1 MPPMLICLPRN
12 LITFEKYED
21 GARSTLRV
29 SNPSSHH
36 IAMKM
41 KTNSADRYNVKPHF
55 CVLPPNSTRVI
66 AISVL
71 KSHMQSVVEEARA
84 SSIEGE
90 KKKITFIL
98 FEWTVPPDV
107 LSQVSESGADGE
119 ASSTLKSIW
128 ASYEKDPI
136 TSGSFL
142 KHRFPIAV
150 VDATQVSSNDGGV
163 DARTS
168 ISSAVKGGQAMDDTI
183 NESFFSP
190 GTTVPISEK
199 KTLPSSDMY
208 DTSTDTGYDTAAAAP
223 SGIPSQSWSKSAPL
237 VGTLRPRLP
246 PQGPQGETV
255 NYDSR
260 EDGPPVYGIPAPSS
274 TNQGLVMT
282 VEEAM
287 AKRADYNRIV
297 NQTLLLQSEM
307 QGLEHALVSR
317 DKEAD
322 DLRNTINELRQ
333 QLILANSA
341 ANQSES
347 NTDGL
352 RQRRKDPSASTTS
365 TTFSNEP
372 PEPDDNT
379 VKGGIDE
386 GGGCPLY
393 VVLVVG
399 LIMFLIGFIIP
410 RATTI
415 NT

>member
-1 MPPMLICLPRN
+1 
-12 LITFEKYED
+12 
-21 GARSTLRV
+21 
-29 SNPSSHH
+29 
-36 IAMKM
+36 
-41 KTNSADRYNVKPHF
+41 
-55 CVLPPNSTRVI
+55 
-66 AISVL
+66 
-71 KSHMQSVVEEARA
+71 
-84 SSIEGE
+84 
-90 KKKITFIL
+90 
-98 FEWTVPPDV
+98 
-107 LSQVSESGADGE
+107 
-119 ASSTLKSIW
+119 
-128 ASYEKDPI
+128 
-136 TSGSFL
+136 
-142 KHRFPIAV
+142 
-150 VDATQVSSNDGGV
+150 
-163 DARTS
+163 
-168 ISSAVKGGQAMDDTI
+168 MDDTI

-190 GTTVPISEK
+190 GTTVPMSEK

-208 DTSTDTGYDTAAAAP
+208 DTSTDTGYDTAAAAAAA
-223 SGIPSQSWSKSAPL
+223 SGIPSQSWSRSAPP

-255 NYDSR
+255 NYDSSGSG
-260 EDGPPVYGIPAPSS
+260 EGGPPVYGVPVPSS